1 MPYYV
6 RSVYRDDSH
15 ARPKKAWEEEVDVVK
30 VERYH
35 ELKEI
40 NRCLSTAVVIF

>member
-6 RSVYRDDSH
+6 RLVYRDDSH

-30 VERYH
+30 VEQYH
-35 ELKEI
+35 EPKQTNL
-40 NRCLSTAVVIF
+40 CLSAAVVIF